1 MARQGRQLTLPARL
15 MAQATWAIAQGV
27 VLEQLVEGEAA
38 SDQIVEVV
46 WDALFQRFSVPLAAA
61 SNEEER

>member
-1 MARQGRQLTLPARL
+1 MFTLPARL

-46 WDALFQRFSVPLAAA
+46 WDALFPPFSVPLAAA